1 MREENSGGEMQGK
14 NVLILGASGDI
25 GAEIARELAASGYT
39 LLLHYHQNKSSVEK
53 IIQQLDETAILQVI
67 QADLTSDEACKKFLH
82 EIAYAVHAVIIVSGR
97 AQFGLFQDIAEV
109 EMDKMISL
117 HVKSPFL
124 IVQHLLPEMIG
135 RQAGNII
142 FITSKWGMEGS
153 SNEVI
158 YSAVKGAQNSFV
170 KALAK
175 EVGPSGIQVNAI
187 SPGFIDTKMNEH
199 LQDKERDEILA
210 RIPMN
215 RAGSPS
221 DVAHMVQFL
230 MDEKASYIQGE
241 IISITGGW

>member
-1 MREENSGGEMQGK
+1 MKGK

-25 GAEIARELAASGYT
+25 GAEIARVLAVEGYS
-39 LLLHYHQNKSSVEK
+39 LLLHYHTNKTAVEEIVRSV
-53 IIQQLDETAILQVI
+53 DEAAILQVI
-67 QADLTSDEACKKFLH
+67 QADLTSKEACGKLLTD
-82 EIAYAVHAVIIVSGR
+82 IAYAVHAVIIVSGR

-117 HVKSPFL
+117 HVKSPWM
-124 IVQHLLPEMIG
+124 IVQHFLPEMIQ
-135 RQAGNII
+135 RQAGNIL

-158 YSAVKGAQNSFV
+158 YSAVKGSQNSFV

-175 EVGPSGIQVNAI
+175 EVGPSGIAVNAI

-199 LQDKERDEILA
+199 LQAAERDEILA

-230 MDEKASYIQGE
+230 MDEKANYIQGE